1 MIKSGLTTNERIK
14 KSGLLSMFSEELKKL
29 EKEKKSEEDETK
41 KKEREDKIETIKRDF
56 VTLKNMKSEGF
67 IKNMKEIIYA

>member
-1 MIKSGLTTNERIK
+1 
-14 KSGLLSMFSEELKKL
+14 MFSEELKKL